1 MVWNH
6 NISPRKKTLHCA
18 VDIFPVSETQVVL
31 YFLNNCCRVI
41 DTLFKNF
48 KRSPYSRRMCH
59 NIPLGYIYPRVALP
73 PQEDV
78 LWTHLHGGASPLLLH
93 SHCPYRPRRKK
104 MSQKINLQILLQ
116 PSQCHMHWTR
126 FLRVVI
132 VGGLL
137 LLLLRLT
144 PHQGGGTKNTPFKP
158 LLGFWRG
165 VVLKKSNK
173 CSGLF
178 LKFLWNSCRDFQKI
192 PFGGYT

>member
-78 LWTHLHGGASPLLLH
+78 LWTHLHGGASLLLLH

-144 PHQGGGTKNTPFKP
+144 PHQGGHQEYP
-158 LLGFWRG
+158 LQTTFGILKGSS
-165 VVLKKSNK
+165 LKKVKQMFRS
-173 CSGLF
+173 F
-178 LKFLWNSCRDFQKI
+178 LKIPLEFL
-192 PFGGYT
+192 